1 MEWIQFVAGVLLALA
16 CVGAVF
22 SEKIDEHFKTK
33 GKVRHWILGF
43 STAVSVISIVMLVFT
58 AFCQ

>member
-1 MEWIQFVAGVLLALA
+1 MEWIQFVAGILLVLA
-16 CVGAVF
+16 CVCAVF

-43 STAVSVISIVMLVFT
+43 STAVSVISVVLLVLA